1 MYKICSILILAFL
14 FTAMSGCAKRS
25 AFPEPPQPLSE
36 EKLRKL
42 QVTGDSVK
50 SDILFVLLTAE
61 IAGQR
66 GQYRLALDNY
76 LQVADKIPEP
86 WVAERAARLA
96 LYLNDLEKAKK
107 AVELWL
113 SRDPDSL
120 DANKAAVMLYLQG
133 GEKDKAIDRL
143 VHLMNIAG
151 TNKEQLLLEMLRF
164 MDKKVPKPQS
174 LAVMEALSQR
184 FSQSPEV
191 HYAYGLLALRQG
203 KTDLAL
209 KHVTKALELRPDWNK
224 VQLMQSH
231 LLAQLGE
238 SEKARQSLKALIE
251 KHPENTQLRM
261 VYAQFLLKQQDY
273 KTAEQELGKIL
284 RQQPDHPDA
293 LYAYALVSLQL
304 NKDKQAEEILHRLL
318 QQPKWRSEAYF
329 YLGRI
334 EAKRGNYKKALQ
346 WFEKIKDGDLVFEAE
361 VNSTAALVKL
371 GKKKAALR
379 RLEQLQIQY
388 PEKKRQ
394 LYLLQAEI
402 LNGQQDYQGAFEVL
416 SRALIEFPDDPDLLY
431 ARALL
436 AEKLDR
442 IDIVETDLKK
452 ILEKNP
458 DDANAL
464 NALGY
469 TLVDRTGRY
478 EEAKSYLERALSLK
492 PEDPAILDSYG
503 WLLYKLK
510 DYAGALQHLQ
520 KAYRINPDPEIGA
533 HLGEVFWALGEKNK
547 ARQIWREVVKKA
559 KGNQNEHIKKLI
571 ENFKPRL
578 EK

>member
-1 MYKICSILILAFL
+1 MYKICLISVLAFL

-25 AFPEPPQPLSE
+25 AFPEPPPPLSE

-42 QVTGDSVK
+42 EVTGDSVK
-50 SDILFVLLTAE
+50 SDILYVLLTAE

-86 WVAERAARLA
+86 WVAERAARIA
-96 LYLNDLEKAKK
+96 LYLNDVEKAKK

-120 DANKAAVMLYLQG
+120 DANKAAVMLYLQS
-133 GEKDKAIDRL
+133 GENEKAIDRL
-143 VHLMNIAG
+143 THLMTLAG
-151 TNKEQLLLEMLRF
+151 ANKEQVLLEILRF

-184 FSQSPEV
+184 FPRSPEV
-191 HYAYGLLALRQG
+191 HYAFGLLALRQG
-203 KTDLAL
+203 NTDLAL

-238 SEKARQSLKALIE
+238 SDKARHSLKALIE
-251 KHPENTQLRM
+251 KHPENIQLRM

-273 KTAEQELGKIL
+273 KAAEQEFNKIL
-284 RQQPDHPDA
+284 RLQPDHPDA

-304 NKDKQAEEILHRLL
+304 HKDKQAEKALKLLL

-334 EAKRGNYKKALQ
+334 EAKRRNYQKALE
-346 WFEKIKDGDLVFEAE
+346 WFEKIKEGDLVFDAE

-371 GKKKAALR
+371 GKVEEALK
-379 RLEQLQIQY
+379 RLEKLQTQY

-402 LNGQQDYQGAFEVL
+402 LNEQKDYQGAFEVL
-416 SRALIEFPDDPDLLY
+416 SRALIDFPGDSDLLY

-442 IDIVETDLKK
+442 LDIVEADLKK

-469 TLVDRTGRY
+469 TLVDRTNRY
-478 EEAKSYLERALSLK
+478 EEAKSFLDKALRLK
-492 PEDPAILDSYG
+492 PDDPAILDSYG

-510 DYAGALQHLQ
+510 DYSGALHYLQ
-520 KAYRINPDPEIGA
+520 KAYQINPDPEIGA
-533 HLGEVFWALGEKNK
+533 HLGEVLWALERRDEAK
-547 ARQIWREVVKKA
+547 QLWREV
-559 KGNQNEHIKKLI
+559 IKKTKKGDRIRELV
-571 ENFKPRL
+571 ERFKQRL
-578 EK
+578 EE

>member
-1 MYKICSILILAFL
+1 MYKICLILVLAFL

-50 SDILFVLLTAE
+50 SDILYVLLTAE

-96 LYLNDLEKAKK
+96 LYLNDMEKAKK

-120 DANKAAVMLYLQG
+120 SANKAAVMLYLQS

-143 VHLMNIAG
+143 AHLMNIAG
-151 TNKEQLLLEMLRF
+151 ANKEQVLLEILRF

-184 FSQSPEV
+184 FPQSPEV

-273 KTAEQELGKIL
+273 KAAEQELSKLL

-304 NKDKQAEEILHRLL
+304 NKDKQAEKALHRLL

-346 WFEKIKDGDLVFEAE
+346 WFEKIKEGDLVFEAE

-371 GKKKAALR
+371 GKTKEALK
-379 RLEQLQIQY
+379 RLERLQAQY

-416 SRALIEFPDDPDLLY
+416 SRALIEFPGDPDLLY

-458 DDANAL
+458 NDANAL

-478 EEAKSYLERALSLK
+478 EEAKSYLDRALSLK
-492 PEDPAILDSYG
+492 PDDPAILDSYG

-533 HLGEVFWALGEKNK
+533 HLGEVFWALGEKDR

-571 ENFKPRL
+571 ESFKPRL

>member
-1 MYKICSILILAFL
+1 MYKICLISVLAFL

-25 AFPEPPQPLSE
+25 AFPEPPPLLSE

-42 QVTGDSVK
+42 EVTGDSVK
-50 SDILFVLLTAE
+50 SDILYVLLTAE

-86 WVAERAARLA
+86 WVAERAARIA
-96 LYLNDLEKAKK
+96 LYLNDVEKAKK

-120 DANKAAVMLYLQG
+120 DANKAAVMLYLQS
-133 GEKDKAIDRL
+133 GENEKAIDRL
-143 VHLMNIAG
+143 THLMTLAG
-151 TNKEQLLLEMLRF
+151 ANKEQVLLEILRF

-184 FSQSPEV
+184 FPRSPEV
-191 HYAYGLLALRQG
+191 HYAFGLLALRQG
-203 KTDLAL
+203 NTDLAL

-238 SEKARQSLKALIE
+238 SDKARHSLKALIE
-251 KHPENTQLRM
+251 KHPENIQLRM

-273 KTAEQELGKIL
+273 KAAEQEFNKIL
-284 RQQPDHPDA
+284 RLQPDHPDA

-304 NKDKQAEEILHRLL
+304 HKDKQAEKALKLLL

-334 EAKRGNYKKALQ
+334 EAKRRNYQKALE
-346 WFEKIKDGDLVFEAE
+346 WFEKIKEGDLVFDAE

-371 GKKKAALR
+371 GKVEEALK
-379 RLEQLQIQY
+379 RLEKLQTQY

-402 LNGQQDYQGAFEVL
+402 LNEQKDYQGAFEVL
-416 SRALIEFPDDPDLLY
+416 SRALIDFPGDSDLLY

-442 IDIVETDLKK
+442 LDIVEADLKK

-469 TLVDRTGRY
+469 TLVDRTNRY
-478 EEAKSYLERALSLK
+478 EEAKSFLDKALRLK
-492 PEDPAILDSYG
+492 PDDPAILDSYG

-510 DYAGALQHLQ
+510 DYSGALHYLQ
-520 KAYRINPDPEIGA
+520 KAYQINPDPEIGA
-533 HLGEVFWALGEKNK
+533 HLGEVLWALERRDEAK
-547 ARQIWREVVKKA
+547 QLWREV
-559 KGNQNEHIKKLI
+559 IKKTKKGDRIRELV
-571 ENFKPRL
+571 ERFKQRL
-578 EK
+578 EE

>member
-1 MYKICSILILAFL
+1 VYKICLISVLAFL

-25 AFPEPPQPLSE
+25 AFPEPPPLLSE

-42 QVTGDSVK
+42 EVTGDSVK
-50 SDILFVLLTAE
+50 SDILYVLLTAE

-86 WVAERAARLA
+86 WVAERAARIA
-96 LYLNDLEKAKK
+96 LYLNDVEKAKK

-120 DANKAAVMLYLQG
+120 DANKAAVMLYLQS
-133 GEKDKAIDRL
+133 GENEKAIDRL
-143 VHLMNIAG
+143 AHLMTLAG
-151 TNKEQLLLEMLRF
+151 ANKEQVLLEILRF

-184 FSQSPEV
+184 FPRSPEV
-191 HYAYGLLALRQG
+191 HYAFGLLALRQG
-203 KTDLAL
+203 NTDLAL

-238 SEKARQSLKALIE
+238 SDKARHSLKALIE
-251 KHPENTQLRM
+251 KHPENIQLRM

-273 KTAEQELGKIL
+273 KAAEQEFNKIL
-284 RQQPDHPDA
+284 RLQPDHPDA

-304 NKDKQAEEILHRLL
+304 HKDKQAEKALKLLL

-334 EAKRGNYKKALQ
+334 EAKRGNYQKALE
-346 WFEKIKDGDLVFEAE
+346 WFEKIKEGDLVFDAE

-371 GKKKAALR
+371 GKVEEALK
-379 RLEQLQIQY
+379 RLEKLQTQY

-402 LNGQQDYQGAFEVL
+402 LNEQKDYQGAFEVL
-416 SRALIEFPDDPDLLY
+416 SRALIDFPGDSDLLY

-442 IDIVETDLKK
+442 LDIVEADLKK

-469 TLVDRTGRY
+469 TLVDRTNRY
-478 EEAKSYLERALSLK
+478 EEAKSFLDKALRLK
-492 PEDPAILDSYG
+492 PDDPAILDSYG

-510 DYAGALQHLQ
+510 DYSGALHYLQ
-520 KAYRINPDPEIGA
+520 KAYQINPDPEIGA
-533 HLGEVFWALGEKNK
+533 HLGEVLWALERRDEAK
-547 ARQIWREVVKKA
+547 QLWREV
-559 KGNQNEHIKKLI
+559 IKKTKKGDRIRELV
-571 ENFKPRL
+571 ERFKQRL
-578 EK
+578 EE

>member
-1 MYKICSILILAFL
+1 MYKICLILVLAFL

-50 SDILFVLLTAE
+50 SDILYVLLTAE

-96 LYLNDLEKAKK
+96 LYLNDMEKAKK

-120 DANKAAVMLYLQG
+120 SANKAAVMLYLQS

-143 VHLMNIAG
+143 AHLMNIAG
-151 TNKEQLLLEMLRF
+151 ANKEQVLLEILRF

-184 FSQSPEV
+184 FPQSPEV

-273 KTAEQELGKIL
+273 KAAEQELSKLL

-304 NKDKQAEEILHRLL
+304 NKDKQAEKALHRLL

-334 EAKRGNYKKALQ
+334 EAKRGNYKKALH
-346 WFEKIKDGDLVFEAE
+346 WFEKIKEGDLVFEAE

-371 GKKKAALR
+371 GKTKEALK
-379 RLEQLQIQY
+379 RLERLQAQY

-416 SRALIEFPDDPDLLY
+416 SRALIEFPGDPDLLY

-458 DDANAL
+458 NDANAL

-469 TLVDRTGRY
+469 TLVDRTDRY
-478 EEAKSYLERALSLK
+478 EEAKSYLDRALSLK
-492 PEDPAILDSYG
+492 PDDPAILDSYG

-533 HLGEVFWALGEKNK
+533 HLGEVFWALGEKDR

-571 ENFKPRL
+571 ESFKPRL

>member
-1 MYKICSILILAFL
+1 
-14 FTAMSGCAKRS
+14 MSGCAKRS
-25 AFPEPPQPLSE
+25 AFPEPPPLLSE

-42 QVTGDSVK
+42 EVTGDSVK
-50 SDILFVLLTAE
+50 SDILYVLLTAE

-86 WVAERAARLA
+86 WVAERAARIA
-96 LYLNDLEKAKK
+96 LYLNDVEKAKK

-120 DANKAAVMLYLQG
+120 DANKAAVMLYLQS
-133 GEKDKAIDRL
+133 GENEKAIDRL
-143 VHLMNIAG
+143 AHLMTLAG
-151 TNKEQLLLEMLRF
+151 ANKEQVLLEILRF

-184 FSQSPEV
+184 FPRSPEV
-191 HYAYGLLALRQG
+191 HYAFGLLALRQG
-203 KTDLAL
+203 NTDLAL

-238 SEKARQSLKALIE
+238 SDKARHSLKALIE
-251 KHPENTQLRM
+251 KHPENIQLRM

-273 KTAEQELGKIL
+273 KAAEQEFNKIL
-284 RQQPDHPDA
+284 RLQPDHPDA

-304 NKDKQAEEILHRLL
+304 HKDKQAEKALKLLL

-334 EAKRGNYKKALQ
+334 EAKRGNYQKALE
-346 WFEKIKDGDLVFEAE
+346 WFEKIKEGDLVFDAE

-371 GKKKAALR
+371 GKVEEALK
-379 RLEQLQIQY
+379 RLEKLQTQY

-402 LNGQQDYQGAFEVL
+402 LNEQKDYQGAFEVL
-416 SRALIEFPDDPDLLY
+416 SRALIDFPGDSDLLY

-442 IDIVETDLKK
+442 LDIVEADLKK

-469 TLVDRTGRY
+469 TLVDRTNRY
-478 EEAKSYLERALSLK
+478 EEAKSFLDKALRLK
-492 PEDPAILDSYG
+492 PDDPAILDSYG

-510 DYAGALQHLQ
+510 DYSGALHYLQ
-520 KAYRINPDPEIGA
+520 KAYQINPDPEIGA
-533 HLGEVFWALGEKNK
+533 HLGEVLWALERRDEAK
-547 ARQIWREVVKKA
+547 QLWREV
-559 KGNQNEHIKKLI
+559 IKKTKKGDRIRELV
-571 ENFKPRL
+571 ERFKQRL
-578 EK
+578 EE

>member
-1 MYKICSILILAFL
+1 MYKICLISVLAFL

-25 AFPEPPQPLSE
+25 AFPEPPPLLSE

-42 QVTGDSVK
+42 EVTGDSVK
-50 SDILFVLLTAE
+50 SDILYVLLTAE

-86 WVAERAARLA
+86 WVAERAARIA
-96 LYLNDLEKAKK
+96 LYLNDVEKAKK

-120 DANKAAVMLYLQG
+120 DANKAAVMLYLQS
-133 GEKDKAIDRL
+133 GENEKAIDRL
-143 VHLMNIAG
+143 AHLMTLAG
-151 TNKEQLLLEMLRF
+151 ANKEQVLLEILRF

-184 FSQSPEV
+184 FPRSPEV
-191 HYAYGLLALRQG
+191 HYAFGLLALRQG
-203 KTDLAL
+203 NTDLAL

-238 SEKARQSLKALIE
+238 SDKARHSLKALIE
-251 KHPENTQLRM
+251 KHPENIQLRM

-273 KTAEQELGKIL
+273 KAAEQEFNKIL
-284 RQQPDHPDA
+284 RLQPDHPDA

-304 NKDKQAEEILHRLL
+304 HKDKQAEKALKLLL

-334 EAKRGNYKKALQ
+334 EAKRGNYQKALE
-346 WFEKIKDGDLVFEAE
+346 WFEKIKEGDLVFDAE

-371 GKKKAALR
+371 GKVEEALK
-379 RLEQLQIQY
+379 RLEKLQTQY

-402 LNGQQDYQGAFEVL
+402 LNEQKDYQGAFEVL
-416 SRALIEFPDDPDLLY
+416 SRALIDFPGDSDLLY

-442 IDIVETDLKK
+442 LDIVEADLKK

-469 TLVDRTGRY
+469 TLVDRTNRY
-478 EEAKSYLERALSLK
+478 EEAKSFLDKALRLK
-492 PEDPAILDSYG
+492 PDDPAILDSYG

-510 DYAGALQHLQ
+510 DYSGALHYLQ
-520 KAYRINPDPEIGA
+520 KAYQINPDPEIGA
-533 HLGEVFWALGEKNK
+533 HLGEVLWALERRDEAK
-547 ARQIWREVVKKA
+547 QLWREV
-559 KGNQNEHIKKLI
+559 IKKTKKGDRIRELV
-571 ENFKPRL
+571 ERFKQRL
-578 EK
+578 EE